1 MPAARTEPPAN
12 ASLEATR
19 VDGYLIF
26 LFVLLSTATL
36 FDGFDAAMLTIAAPD
51 VRATLGID
59 IADWGYL
66 FAFTRLGMIAS
77 FFLLLGA
84 DRLGRRS
91 LMMVTIVGFAVTNG
105 LSGFATDATEFAV
118 LQMLARIFLTA
129 EYALAVIMVGEEFP
143 ARIRGRAIA
152 ILTSFATLG
161 VMFIARLQPFI
172 LLHECPADALAAG
185 TCVPPESNWLRDF
198 GMAVVAAVQQ
208 WLGRPVDGADW
219 RVLYVLGL
227 APLALVLLLRLSMRE
242 TRRFAAIHRERA
254 AAETSGVGF
263 WRRQLANASIPWQPE
278 YRRRTLIVVVLWN
291 CVHLVTAPS
300 VAYWVIFAREQ
311 LEFTPALVGS
321 IVFWGYA
328 GGVAG
333 NYAAGFLIDRIGR
346 RITCAALYTFA
357 AIAICM
363 LYQVHSVAGQY
374 AWMIATVFG
383 FGAATTAT
391 HVYATELFPTAI
403 RATGYGWATNL
414 FGRITEFA
422 TPALIGLLIA
432 RFDVSLSAAVAFVS
446 LGPVLGSAL
455 VLLYAPETRGLTLEA
470 VQTEAVRR

>member
-1 MPAARTEPPAN
+1 MSTTRPGAPV
-12 ASLEATR
+12 SLEATR

-51 VRATLGID
+51 VRETLGIQ
-59 IADWGYL
+59 IGDWGYL

-77 FFLLLGA
+77 FVLLLFA
-84 DRLGRRS
+84 DRVGRRA
-91 LMMVTIVGFAVTNG
+91 LMMVTIVGFAITNG
-105 LSGFATDATEFAV
+105 LSGFATTQTEFAV

-143 ARIRGRAIA
+143 ARLRGRAIA

-172 LLHECPADALAAG
+172 LLHECAPDAALAG

-198 GMAVVAAVQQ
+198 GMAVVATVQE
-208 WLGRPVDGADW
+208 WMGRPVDGADW

-227 APLALVLLLRLSMRE
+227 APLALVLVLRLSMRE
-242 TRRFAAIHRERA
+242 TRRFEAVRLKRDAGSAPAA
-254 AAETSGVGF
+254 G
-263 WRRQLANASIPWQPE
+263 WRHQLANAGIPWQPE
-278 YRRRTLIVVVLWN
+278 YRRRTLMVVLLWN

-300 VAYWVIFAREQ
+300 IAYWVIFAREQ

-321 IVFWGYA
+321 IIFWGYA

-346 RITCAALYTFA
+346 RITCALLYTFA
-357 AIAICM
+357 AISICM
-363 LYQVHSVAGQY
+363 LYQVHTVTGQY
-374 AWMIATVFG
+374 GWMIATVFG

-391 HVYATELFPTAI
+391 HVYATELFPTEI
-403 RATGYGWATNL
+403 RATGYGWTTNL

-422 TPALIGLLIA
+422 TPALIGFLIA
-432 RFDVSLSAAVAFVS
+432 RFEVTLSMAVAFVA
-446 LGPVLGSAL
+446 LGPVIGSIL
-455 VLLYAPETRGLTLEA
+455 VLRYAPETRGLTLEA
-470 VQTEAVRR
+470 VQTQAR